1 VAVDLVGDEG
11 IEWIE
16 FSQQHAGAY
25 GIIQNFVSLAHL
37 RRYTAFGCRG
47 QIGS

>member
-1 VAVDLVGDEG
+1 VAADLVGDEG

-25 GIIQNFVSLAHL
+25 GIIQNFCVACSFAEVHSVWVSWSN
-37 RRYTAFGCRG
+37 R
-47 QIGS
+47 